1 MSDARIPKALGPDV
15 DSPDVHIPTALVPT
29 ATDPT
34 ATGPTPFVPTDIAS
48 APRPKQLPKI
58 GYFLLAGVTLFW
70 GINWP
75 AMKIGLAEVTVGW
88 FRAMCVWAGAIGL
101 LTIAKLSG
109 ASLKVP
115 RDEIPW
121 LLLVA
126 LFAMLGWQVCSAYGV
141 SLMPAGRA
149 SIIAFTMPVW
159 SALLGAVL
167 LKEPITANQIAGLG
181 LGVAGL
187 AVLMGDDLLVFGTA
201 PIGALFMLGAAL
213 SWAIGTVLFK
223 MYKWTT
229 PISAHVGWQ
238 LAAAAI
244 PITLVALLIE
254 PLPDLASLSTKAM
267 LSLVYL
273 IALPMVFCQWA
284 FFKVVSIFPASIA
297 SMGTL
302 AVPVVG
308 VYSSALILGEP
319 VGWRELA
326 ALMLICS
333 ALVCV
338 LVLPAWRRR
347 PSPAR

>member
-1 MSDARIPKALGPDV
+1 MSEA
-15 DSPDVHIPTALVPT
+15 
-29 ATDPT
+29 
-34 ATGPTPFVPTDIAS
+34 
-48 APRPKQLPKI
+48 QLPAARGRTVHGLAVRAERLPRI
-58 GYFLLAGVTLFW
+58 GYVLLAGVTLFW

-75 AMKIGLAEVTVGW
+75 AMKIGLAEVTVWW

-101 LTIAKLSG
+101 LGIAKLSG
-109 ASLKVP
+109 ASLRMP
-115 RDEIPW
+115 RVEIPRM
-121 LLLVA
+121 LLVS
-126 LFAMLGWQVCSAYGV
+126 LFAMIGWQVCSAYGV

-167 LKEPITANQIAGLG
+167 LQEPITGHKIAGLLLG
-181 LGVAGL
+181 LAGL

-201 PIGALFMLGAAL
+201 PIGALFMLGAAA
-213 SWAIGTVLFK
+213 SWAAGTVLFK
-223 MYKWTT
+223 MFKWTT
-229 PISAHVGWQ
+229 PISALVGWQ

-244 PITLVALLIE
+244 PITIVALLIE
-254 PLPDLASLSTKAM
+254 PVPDLANLSTKAM
-267 LSLVYL
+267 LSLIYL
-273 IALPMVFCQWA
+273 FALPMVFCQWA

-326 ALMLICS
+326 ALLLICL

-338 LVLPAWRRR
+338 LVLPAWRR
-347 PSPAR
+347 A

>member
-1 MSDARIPKALGPDV
+1 MSEVRL
-15 DSPDVHIPTALVPT
+15 PTASNVAVDGQIVP
-29 ATDPT
+29 PEHL
-34 ATGPTPFVPTDIAS
+34 
-48 APRPKQLPKI
+48 PRI

-75 AMKIGLAEVTVGW
+75 AMKIGLAEVTVWW

-101 LTIAKLSG
+101 PTIAKLSG
-109 ASLKVP
+109 ASLRMP
-115 RDEIPW
+115 RDEIPR
-121 LLLVA
+121 LLLVS

-159 SALLGAVL
+159 SAMLGAVL
-167 LKEPITANQIAGLG
+167 LNEPITAPKIAGLALG
-181 LGVAGL
+181 LAGL

-201 PIGALFMLGAAL
+201 PIGALFMLGAAA

-229 PISAHVGWQ
+229 PISALVGWQ
-238 LAAAAI
+238 LAAAAV
-244 PITLVALLIE
+244 PITIVALLIE
-254 PLPDLASLSTKAM
+254 PFPDLANLSTKAIV
-267 LSLVYL
+267 SLVYL
-273 IALPMVFCQWA
+273 FALPMVFCQWA

-319 VGWRELA
+319 VGWRELI
-326 ALMLICS
+326 ALLLICS

-338 LVLPAWRRR
+338 LVLPAWY
-347 PSPAR
+347 PASSKAGAP